1 MKPDYYED
9 FTCIADRCSF
19 TCCREWKIG
28 VDEDTFV
35 KWKHTL
41 TPDGMYDTDRGQ
53 QAKKEKLSGYVR
65 KKDGSRVIGLNK
77 EKNCPFLNGKKLC
90 RLVLT
95 YGDEILSQTCQ
106 LFPREI
112 HTFNEDVTEYALMP
126 SCPAVID
133 LLRKREHISFSGE
146 MDTSAYRELAPLV
159 NLRAFLM
166 KLMEDGAHTPE
177 HNLMKIFYVL
187 LDLYERVEDEQA
199 KDGCMENKQVKD
211 AAEDALGLDLT
222 DMAKMY
228 PGGFLLE
235 LSETIDGIEQTL
247 QYSIEE
253 RNELF
258 LDLAE
263 NYRREGLYE
272 KYLEPVAQLAE
283 QLSEQGID
291 EEVVK
296 EWREFEVQF
305 LKYQPLMRRFL
316 LTELYADS
324 LKPEGNL
331 EEMVVQ
337 VQWIAMEYATIRHA
351 VFLHWLLSQGEG
363 SFCEEGILTSCRKEI
378 PYEDVRDCMVVISR
392 MTGYEEDDIYEYL
405 ENSFEHIIWDWG
417 YFALICG

>member
-296 EWREFEVQF
+296 EIPAVDAAVPFDRVVCRFFKTGRKFRGDGRAGAVDRNGICHNKACCFSALVVKSGGGELLRRRNFNF
-305 LKYQPLMRRFL
+305 LPKRNFLRRC
-316 LTELYADS
+316 A
-324 LKPEGNL
+324 
-331 EEMVVQ
+331 
-337 VQWIAMEYATIRHA
+337 
-351 VFLHWLLSQGEG
+351 
-363 SFCEEGILTSCRKEI
+363 
-378 PYEDVRDCMVVISR
+378 
-392 MTGYEEDDIYEYL
+392 
-405 ENSFEHIIWDWG
+405 
-417 YFALICG
+417 

>member
-28 VDEDTFV
+28 VDEDTFA

-41 TPDGMYDTDRGQ
+41 TPEEMCVADRGQ
-53 QAKKEKLSGYVR
+53 QTKKEKLSGYVT
-65 KKDGSRVIGLNK
+65 KKDGGRVIGLNK

-146 MDTSAYRELAPLV
+146 MDTSAYRELATLV
-159 NLRAFLM
+159 NLRTFLM

-187 LDLYERVEDEQA
+187 LDL
-199 KDGCMENKQVKD
+199 DGCMENKQGKD

-235 LSETIDGIEQTL
+235 LSETIDGIEKTL

-283 QLSEQGID
+283 QLSAQGIN

-296 EWREFEVQF
+296 EWQEFEVQF

-337 VQWIAMEYATIRHA
+337 VQWIAMEYAAIRHV

-363 SFCEEGILTSCRKEI
+363 NFCEEGISTSCRRGI
-378 PYEDVRDCMVVISR
+378 SYEDVRDYMVVVSR

>member
-211 AAEDALGLDLT
+211 AAEDVLGLDLT

-235 LSETIDGIEQTL
+235 LSETIDGIQQTL

-324 LKPEGNL
+324 LKPEG
-331 EEMVVQ
+331 
-337 VQWIAMEYATIRHA
+337 I
-351 VFLHWLLSQGEG
+351 S
-363 SFCEEGILTSCRKEI
+363 TSCRRGI
-378 PYEDVRDCMVVISR
+378 SYEDVRDYMVVVSR

>member
-41 TPDGMYDTDRGQ
+41 MPDGMYDTDRGQ

-187 LDLYERVEDEQA
+187 LDLYERVE
-199 KDGCMENKQVKD
+199 NKQVNDEAK
-211 AAEDALGLDLT
+211 DALGLDLT
-222 DMAKMY
+222 DVAKLY
-228 PGGFLLE
+228 LDGFLKE
-235 LSETIDGIEQTL
+235 LSKTIDGIKKTL

-253 RNELF
+253 RNELL

-283 QLSEQGID
+283 QLSEQGIN

-296 EWREFEVQF
+296 EWQEFEVQF

-337 VQWIAMEYATIRHA
+337 VQWIAMEYAAIRHV

-363 SFCEEGILTSCRKEI
+363 NFCEEGILTSCRKEI

>member
-1 MKPDYYED
+1 
-9 FTCIADRCSF
+9 
-19 TCCREWKIG
+19 
-28 VDEDTFV
+28 
-35 KWKHTL
+35 
-41 TPDGMYDTDRGQ
+41 
-53 QAKKEKLSGYVR
+53 
-65 KKDGSRVIGLNK
+65 
-77 EKNCPFLNGKKLC
+77 
-90 RLVLT
+90 
-95 YGDEILSQTCQ
+95 
-106 LFPREI
+106 
-112 HTFNEDVTEYALMP
+112 
-126 SCPAVID
+126 
-133 LLRKREHISFSGE
+133 
-146 MDTSAYRELAPLV
+146 
-159 NLRAFLM
+159 
-166 KLMEDGAHTPE
+166 
-177 HNLMKIFYVL
+177 MKIFYVL

-296 EWREFEVQF
+296 EWQEFEVQF

-363 SFCEEGILTSCRKEI
+363 SFCEEGISTSCRRGI
-378 PYEDVRDCMVVISR
+378 SYEDVRDYMVVVSR

>member
-9 FTCIADRCSF
+9 FPCIADRCSF

-166 KLMEDGAHTPE
+166 KLMEDGAHTPA

-187 LDLYERVEDEQA
+187 LDLYERVEDE
-199 KDGCMENKQVKD
+199 QVKD

-272 KYLEPVAQLAE
+272 KYLGPVAQLAE

-296 EWREFEVQF
+296 EWQEFEVQF

-337 VQWIAMEYATIRHA
+337 VQWIAMEYAAIRHV

-363 SFCEEGILTSCRKEI
+363 NFCEEGILTSCRKEI

>member
-1 MKPDYYED
+1 M
-9 FTCIADRCSF
+9 
-19 TCCREWKIG
+19 
-28 VDEDTFV
+28 DEDTFV

-166 KLMEDGAHTPE
+166 KLMEDGAHTPA

-187 LDLYERVEDEQA
+187 LDLYERVEDE
-199 KDGCMENKQVKD
+199 QVKD

-263 NYRREGLYE
+263 NYRRERLYE
-272 KYLEPVAQLAE
+272 KYLGPVAQLAE

-296 EWREFEVQF
+296 EWQEFEVQF

-351 VFLHWLLSQGEG
+351 VFLHWRLSQGEG
-363 SFCEEGILTSCRKEI
+363 SFCEEGISTSCRRGI
-378 PYEDVRDCMVVISR
+378 SYEDVRDYMVVVSR

>member
-146 MDTSAYRELAPLV
+146 MDTSAYRELATLV
-159 NLRAFLM
+159 NLRAFLAE
-166 KLMEDGAHTPE
+166 LMEDDAHTPE

-199 KDGCMENKQVKD
+199 KDECMENKQVKD

-272 KYLEPVAQLAE
+272 KYLEPVAELAE
-283 QLSEQGID
+283 QLSE
-291 EEVVK
+291 
-296 EWREFEVQF
+296 
-305 LKYQPLMRRFL
+305 
-316 LTELYADS
+316 
-324 LKPEGNL
+324 
-331 EEMVVQ
+331 
-337 VQWIAMEYATIRHA
+337 
-351 VFLHWLLSQGEG
+351 
-363 SFCEEGILTSCRKEI
+363 
-378 PYEDVRDCMVVISR
+378 
-392 MTGYEEDDIYEYL
+392 
-405 ENSFEHIIWDWG
+405 
-417 YFALICG
+417 

>member
-1 MKPDYYED
+1 MQPDYYED

-28 VDEDTFV
+28 VDEDTFK
-35 KWKHTL
+35 KWKNTQ
-41 TPDGMYDTDRGQ
+41 TPDGMCDAGRWQ
-53 QAKKEKLSGYVR
+53 QTKKEKLSGYVR
-65 KKDGSRVIGLNK
+65 KKDGSRVIGLNE
-77 EKNCPFLNGKKLC
+77 EKNCPFLNDKKLC
-90 RLVLT
+90 RLVLA

-133 LLRKREHISFSGE
+133 LLGKREHISFSGE

-199 KDGCMENKQVKD
+199 KD
-211 AAEDALGLDLT
+211 AAEDALELDLT

-296 EWREFEVQF
+296 EWQEFEVQF

-331 EEMVVQ
+331 AEMVVQ

-363 SFCEEGILTSCRKEI
+363 SFCEEGISTSCRRGI
-378 PYEDVRDCMVVISR
+378 SYEDVRDYMVVVSR

>member
-1 MKPDYYED
+1 
-9 FTCIADRCSF
+9 
-19 TCCREWKIG
+19 
-28 VDEDTFV
+28 
-35 KWKHTL
+35 
-41 TPDGMYDTDRGQ
+41 
-53 QAKKEKLSGYVR
+53 
-65 KKDGSRVIGLNK
+65 
-77 EKNCPFLNGKKLC
+77 
-90 RLVLT
+90 
-95 YGDEILSQTCQ
+95 
-106 LFPREI
+106 
-112 HTFNEDVTEYALMP
+112 
-126 SCPAVID
+126 
-133 LLRKREHISFSGE
+133 
-146 MDTSAYRELAPLV
+146 
-159 NLRAFLM
+159 
-166 KLMEDGAHTPE
+166 
-177 HNLMKIFYVL
+177 MKIFYVL

-296 EWREFEVQF
+296 EWQEFEVQF

-337 VQWIAMEYATIRHA
+337 VQWIAMEYAAIRHV

-363 SFCEEGILTSCRKEI
+363 NFCEEGILTSCRKEI

>member
-41 TPDGMYDTDRGQ
+41 TPDGMYDTDRGK

-166 KLMEDGAHTPE
+166 KLMEDGAHTPA

-187 LDLYERVEDEQA
+187 LDLYERVEDE
-199 KDGCMENKQVKD
+199 QVKD

-272 KYLEPVAQLAE
+272 KYLGPVAQLAE

-296 EWREFEVQF
+296 EWQEFEVQF

-337 VQWIAMEYATIRHA
+337 VQWIAMEYAAIRHV

-363 SFCEEGILTSCRKEI
+363 NFCEEGILTSCRKEI

>member
-1 MKPDYYED
+1 MQPDYYED

-28 VDEDTFV
+28 VDEDTFK
-35 KWKHTL
+35 KWKNTQ
-41 TPDGMYDTDRGQ
+41 TPDGMCDAGRWQ
-53 QAKKEKLSGYVR
+53 QTKKEKLSGYVR
-65 KKDGSRVIGLNK
+65 KKDGSRVIGLNE
-77 EKNCPFLNGKKLC
+77 EKNCPFLNDKKLC
-90 RLVLT
+90 RLVLA

-146 MDTSAYRELAPLV
+146 MDTSAYRELEPLV

-199 KDGCMENKQVKD
+199 KD

-296 EWREFEVQF
+296 EWQEFEVQF

-363 SFCEEGILTSCRKEI
+363 SFCEEGISTSCRRGI
-378 PYEDVRDCMVVISR
+378 YYEDVRDYMVVVSR

-417 YFALICG
+417 YFELICG

>member
-146 MDTSAYRELAPLV
+146 MDTSAYRELAPV
-159 NLRAFLM
+159 SFRIN
-166 KLMEDGAHTPE
+166 
-177 HNLMKIFYVL
+177 
-187 LDLYERVEDEQA
+187 
-199 KDGCMENKQVKD
+199 
-211 AAEDALGLDLT
+211 
-222 DMAKMY
+222 
-228 PGGFLLE
+228 
-235 LSETIDGIEQTL
+235 
-247 QYSIEE
+247 
-253 RNELF
+253 
-258 LDLAE
+258 
-263 NYRREGLYE
+263 
-272 KYLEPVAQLAE
+272 
-283 QLSEQGID
+283 QG
-291 EEVVK
+291 
-296 EWREFEVQF
+296 
-305 LKYQPLMRRFL
+305 
-316 LTELYADS
+316 
-324 LKPEGNL
+324 
-331 EEMVVQ
+331 
-337 VQWIAMEYATIRHA
+337 
-351 VFLHWLLSQGEG
+351 
-363 SFCEEGILTSCRKEI
+363 
-378 PYEDVRDCMVVISR
+378 
-392 MTGYEEDDIYEYL
+392 
-405 ENSFEHIIWDWG
+405 
-417 YFALICG
+417 

>member
-1 MKPDYYED
+1 M
-9 FTCIADRCSF
+9 
-19 TCCREWKIG
+19 
-28 VDEDTFV
+28 
-35 KWKHTL
+35 
-41 TPDGMYDTDRGQ
+41 
-53 QAKKEKLSGYVR
+53 
-65 KKDGSRVIGLNK
+65 
-77 EKNCPFLNGKKLC
+77 C

-166 KLMEDGAHTPE
+166 KLMEDGAHTPA

-187 LDLYERVEDEQA
+187 LDLYERVEDE
-199 KDGCMENKQVKD
+199 QVKD

-263 NYRREGLYE
+263 NYRRERLYE
-272 KYLEPVAQLAE
+272 KYLGPVAQLAE

-296 EWREFEVQF
+296 EWQEFEVQF

-351 VFLHWLLSQGEG
+351 VFLHWRLSQGEG
-363 SFCEEGILTSCRKEI
+363 SFCEEGISTSCRRGI
-378 PYEDVRDCMVVISR
+378 SYEDVRDYMVVVSR